1 MEKLSLDHLPPGVR
15 FSPKDK
21 EVIELY
27 LKKKITGNDKDTW
40 FIPEIEF
47 YKDEP
52 WDLPIKSGIA
62 TEDQEWFFFT
72 EQSLKHQDDNPKKRK
87 RDQKQE
93 RVSRKTKVGYW
104 KSTGTDREIKS
115 GESLIGM
122 KKTLVFHR
130 GNTKGR
136 EKGIGTKWVM
146 HEYSTTQKDFD
157 GKHPGQKAFVLCRLF
172 DNREKS
178 TNGGEGVCPSLDTTS
193 CIEETKSVAPVSP
206 ALDVQAETHQTSN
219 QSCYAKIPDEMLSD
233 ATAPVP
239 CENASVAE
247 KQEAE
252 MTSPEDEFD
261 VEDFLNKLSPSAFD
275 FYVDEMMS
283 DATVPIQFKI
293 DNFNSEVDQDLE
305 KSPKMFCPHPPE
317 PLDCNF
323 SSVSTITTSTPAISS
338 PTTAKASLEE
348 AQSMLAPASVPPKL
362 GREADNYP
370 MSFQCCPAENSD
382 GITSSSIP
390 PIEYNGCNTCVAK
403 NDVVEKTSDEVEAG
417 WNMLPVSPQP
427 LGCNMLSP
435 LHSQM
440 QADDYFRYKSSC
452 ENNLAFDDEAQEN
465 MVSAQ
470 FDQEYQDLLWLEDII
485 KSPKV
490 SPRIVTFK
498 ILIKIL
504 ATPGSV
510 TE

>member
-27 LKKKITGNDKDTW
+27 LKKKITGNDKDIW

-52 WDLPIKSGIA
+52 WDLPSKSRIA

-87 RDQKQE
+87 RDPKQE
-93 RVSRKTKVGYW
+93 RVNRKTKAGFW

-122 KKTLVFHR
+122 KKTLVFHM
-130 GNTKGR
+130 GTTKGK
-136 EKGIGTKWVM
+136 EKGKGTKWVV

-157 GKHPGQKAFVLCRLF
+157 GKHPGQKAFVLYRLF

-178 TNGGEGVCPSLDTTS
+178 TNGGPAASLDTS
-193 CIEETKSVAPVSP
+193 SRIEEMKSKSSLAPVSP

-252 MTSPEDEFD
+252 MTSSEDEFN
-261 VEDFLNKLSPSAFD
+261 VEEFLNNLFPSTFN

-283 DATVPIQFKI
+283 DATAPIQFKNG
-293 DNFNSEVDQDLE
+293 NFNSEVDQDLE
-305 KSPKMFCPHPPE
+305 KAPKMFYPHPPE

-323 SSVSTITTSTPAISS
+323 SSISTITTATPAVSS

-348 AQSMLAPASVPPKL
+348 AQSMLASASVC
-362 GREADNYP
+362 EADNYP
-370 MSFQCCPAENSD
+370 MSFQCYPAENYD
-382 GITSSSIP
+382 GISSSSIP
-390 PIEYNGCNTCVAK
+390 PIKYIYNTCVAK
-403 NDVVEKTSDEVEAG
+403 NDVVEKTSDE
-417 WNMLPVSPQP
+417 
-427 LGCNMLSP
+427 
-435 LHSQM
+435 M
-440 QADDYFRYKSSC
+440 QADDCFCYKSSSQ
-452 ENNLAFDDEAQEN
+452 NNLAFDDETQEN

-490 SPRIVTFK
+490 SPG
-498 ILIKIL
+498 L
-504 ATPGSV
+504 
-510 TE
+510 

>member
-27 LKKKITGNDKDTW
+27 LKKKITGNDKDIW

-52 WDLPIKSGIA
+52 WDLPSKSRIA
-62 TEDQEWFFFT
+62 TEDQEWFFFN

-87 RDQKQE
+87 RDPKQE
-93 RVSRKTKVGYW
+93 RVNRKTKAGFW

-122 KKTLVFHR
+122 KKTLVFHM
-130 GNTKGR
+130 GTTKGK
-136 EKGIGTKWVM
+136 EKGKGTKWVV

-157 GKHPGQKAFVLCRLF
+157 GKHPGQKAFVLYRLF
-172 DNREKS
+172 NNREKS
-178 TNGGEGVCPSLDTTS
+178 TNGGPAASLDTS
-193 CIEETKSVAPVSP
+193 SRIEEMKSKSSLAPVSP

-252 MTSPEDEFD
+252 MTSSEDEFN
-261 VEDFLNKLSPSAFD
+261 VEEFLNNLFPSTFN

-283 DATVPIQFKI
+283 DATAPIQFKNG
-293 DNFNSEVDQDLE
+293 NFNSEVDQDLE
-305 KSPKMFCPHPPE
+305 KAPKMFYPHPPE

-323 SSVSTITTSTPAISS
+323 SSISTITTATPAVSS

-348 AQSMLAPASVPPKL
+348 AQSMLAPASVC
-362 GREADNYP
+362 EADNYP
-370 MSFQCCPAENSD
+370 MSFQCYPAENYD
-382 GITSSSIP
+382 GISSSSIP
-390 PIEYNGCNTCVAK
+390 PIKYIGYNTCVAK
-403 NDVVEKTSDEVEAG
+403 NDVVEKTSDE
-417 WNMLPVSPQP
+417 
-427 LGCNMLSP
+427 
-435 LHSQM
+435 M
-440 QADDYFRYKSSC
+440 QADDCFCYKSSSQ
-452 ENNLAFDDEAQEN
+452 NNLTFDDETQEN

-470 FDQEYQDLLWLEDII
+470 INWSSENLSCIVIMCNSLI
-485 KSPKV
+485 KS
-490 SPRIVTFK
+490 
-498 ILIKIL
+498 IKICCGL
-504 ATPGSV
+504 KISSKVQRFHQGCKNQDHI
-510 TE
+510 

>member
-1 MEKLSLDHLPPGVR
+1 MEKLSLDHLPRGVR

-52 WDLPIKSGIA
+52 WDLPFKSGID

-93 RVSRKTKVGYW
+93 RVNRKTKAGFW

-122 KKTLVFHR
+122 KKTLVFHM
-130 GNTKGR
+130 GTTKGK
-136 EKGIGTKWVM
+136 EKEIGTKWVM
-146 HEYSTTQKDFD
+146 HEYSTSQKDFD
-157 GKHPGQKAFVLCRLF
+157 GKHPGQYILGNDVLSTQFTWVLNIMQKAFVLCRLF

-178 TNGGEGVCPSLDTTS
+178 TNGGPATSLDTS
-193 CIEETKSVAPVSP
+193 SLAPVFP
-206 ALDVQAETHQTSN
+206 ALDVQAETHQT
-219 QSCYAKIPDEMLSD
+219 K
-233 ATAPVP
+233 
-239 CENASVAE
+239 

-252 MTSPEDEFD
+252 MTSPEDEFN
-261 VEDFLNKLSPSAFD
+261 VEEFLNKLSPSAFD

-283 DATVPIQFKI
+283 DATVPIQFKN

-305 KSPKMFCPHPPE
+305 KAPKMFYPHPPE

-323 SSVSTITTSTPAISS
+323 SSVSTITTTTPAVSS
-338 PTTAKASLEE
+338 PATAKASLEE
-348 AQSMLAPASVPPKL
+348 AQSMLAPASVSPKL
-362 GREADNYP
+362 GSEADNYP
-370 MSFQCCPAENSD
+370 MNFQCCPAENSD
-382 GITSSSIP
+382 GKTSSSIP
-390 PIEYNGCNTCVAK
+390 PIEYNGYNTCVAK
-403 NDVVEKTSDEVEAG
+403 NDVVEKKSDEVEAG
-417 WNMLPVSPQP
+417 WNIFPVAPQP

-435 LHSQM
+435 LHLQM
-440 QADDYFRYKSSC
+440 QVDDCFRYKSSC
-452 ENNLAFDDEAQEN
+452 ENNLAFDDETQEN

-470 FDQEYQDLLWLEDII
+470 FDQENQDFLWLEDII
-485 KSPKV
+485 QSPKV
-490 SPRIVTFK
+490 SPG
-498 ILIKIL
+498 L
-504 ATPGSV
+504 
-510 TE
+510 

>member
-1 MEKLSLDHLPPGVR
+1 MEKLSLDHLPRGVR

-52 WDLPIKSGIA
+52 WDLPFKSGID

-93 RVSRKTKVGYW
+93 RVNRKTKAGFW

-122 KKTLVFHR
+122 KKTLVFHM
-130 GNTKGR
+130 GTTKGK
-136 EKGIGTKWVM
+136 EKEIGTKWVM
-146 HEYSTTQKDFD
+146 HEYSTSQKDFD
-157 GKHPGQKAFVLCRLF
+157 GKHPGQYILGNDVLSTQFTWVLNIMQKAFVLCRLF

-178 TNGGEGVCPSLDTTS
+178 TNGGPATSLDTSS
-193 CIEETKSVAPVSP
+193 CIEETKSKSSLAPVFP
-206 ALDVQAETHQTSN
+206 ALDVQAETHQT
-219 QSCYAKIPDEMLSD
+219 K
-233 ATAPVP
+233 
-239 CENASVAE
+239 

-252 MTSPEDEFD
+252 MTSPEDEFN
-261 VEDFLNKLSPSAFD
+261 VEEFLNKLSPSAFD

-283 DATVPIQFKI
+283 DATVPIQFKN

-305 KSPKMFCPHPPE
+305 KAPKMFYPHPPE

-323 SSVSTITTSTPAISS
+323 SSVSTITTTTPAVSS
-338 PTTAKASLEE
+338 PATAKASLEE
-348 AQSMLAPASVPPKL
+348 AQSMLAPASVSPKL
-362 GREADNYP
+362 GSEADNYP
-370 MSFQCCPAENSD
+370 MNFQCCPAENSD
-382 GITSSSIP
+382 GKTSSSIP
-390 PIEYNGCNTCVAK
+390 PIEYNGYNTCVAK
-403 NDVVEKTSDEVEAG
+403 NDVVEKKSDEVEAG
-417 WNMLPVSPQP
+417 WNIFPVAPQP

-435 LHSQM
+435 LHLQM
-440 QADDYFRYKSSC
+440 QVDDCFRYKSSC
-452 ENNLAFDDEAQEN
+452 ENNLAFDDETQEN

-470 FDQEYQDLLWLEDII
+470 FDQENQDFLWLEDII
-485 KSPKV
+485 QSPKV
-490 SPRIVTFK
+490 SPG
-498 ILIKIL
+498 L
-504 ATPGSV
+504 
-510 TE
+510 

>member
-1 MEKLSLDHLPPGVR
+1 MEKLSLDHLPRGVR

-52 WDLPIKSGIA
+52 WDLPFKSGID

-93 RVSRKTKVGYW
+93 RVNRKTKAGFW

-122 KKTLVFHR
+122 KKTLVFHM
-130 GNTKGR
+130 GTTKGK
-136 EKGIGTKWVM
+136 EKEIGTKWVM
-146 HEYSTTQKDFD
+146 HEYSTSQKDFD

-178 TNGGEGVCPSLDTTS
+178 TNGGPATSLDTSS
-193 CIEETKSVAPVSP
+193 CIEETKSKSSLAPVFP

-219 QSCYAKIPDEMLSD
+219 QSCLAKIPDEMLSD
-233 ATAPVP
+233 ATAPVQ
-239 CENASVAE
+239 CENASLAE

-252 MTSPEDEFD
+252 MTSPEDEFN
-261 VEDFLNKLSPSAFD
+261 VEEFLNKLSPSAFD

-283 DATVPIQFKI
+283 DATVPIQFKN

-305 KSPKMFCPHPPE
+305 KAPKMFYPHPPE

-323 SSVSTITTSTPAISS
+323 SSVSTITTTTPAVSS
-338 PTTAKASLEE
+338 PATAKASLEE
-348 AQSMLAPASVPPKL
+348 AQSMLAPASVSPKL
-362 GREADNYP
+362 GSEADNYP
-370 MSFQCCPAENSD
+370 MNFQCCPAENSD
-382 GITSSSIP
+382 GKTSSSIP
-390 PIEYNGCNTCVAK
+390 PIEYNGYNTCVAK
-403 NDVVEKTSDEVEAG
+403 NDVVEKKSDEVEAG
-417 WNMLPVSPQP
+417 WNIFPVAPQP

-435 LHSQM
+435 LHLQM
-440 QADDYFRYKSSC
+440 QVDDCFRYKSSC
-452 ENNLAFDDEAQEN
+452 ENNLAFDDETQEN

-470 FDQEYQDLLWLEDII
+470 FDQENQDFLWLEDII
-485 KSPKV
+485 QSPKV
-490 SPRIVTFK
+490 SPG
-498 ILIKIL
+498 L
-504 ATPGSV
+504 
-510 TE
+510 

>member
-15 FSPKDK
+15 FSPKDP

-27 LKKKITGNDKDTW
+27 LKKKITGNDEDTW

-72 EQSLKHQDDNPKKRK
+72 EQSLKQQDDNPKKRK

-93 RVSRKTKVGYW
+93 RVSRKTKAGYW

-130 GNTKGR
+130 GTTKGK

-178 TNGGEGVCPSLDTTS
+178 TNGGPAASLDTLS
-193 CIEETKSVAPVSP
+193 CIEETKSKSSLASVSP
-206 ALDVQAETHQTSN
+206 ALDVQAEIHQTRN

-233 ATAPVP
+233 ATAPVQ
-239 CENASVAE
+239 CENDSVAE

-252 MTSPEDEFD
+252 MISSEDEFN
-261 VEDFLNKLSPSAFD
+261 VEEFLNNLSPSAFD
-275 FYVDEMMS
+275 FYVHEMMS
-283 DATVPIQFKI
+283 DATAPIQFKN
-293 DNFNSEVDQDLE
+293 DNFYSEVDQDLE
-305 KSPKMFCPHPPE
+305 KAPKMFYPHPPE
-317 PLDCNF
+317 PLDYNF
-323 SSVSTITTSTPAISS
+323 SSVSTITTATPAVSS

-348 AQSMLAPASVPPKL
+348 AQSMPAPASVSPKL
-362 GREADNYP
+362 GSEVDNYP

-382 GITSSSIP
+382 GITSCSIA
-390 PIEYNGCNTCVAK
+390 PIKYNGYNTCAAK
-403 NDVVEKTSDEVEAG
+403 YDVVEKTSDE
-417 WNMLPVSPQP
+417 M
-427 LGCNMLSP
+427 
-435 LHSQM
+435 H
-440 QADDYFRYKSSC
+440 ADDCFPYKSSSQ
-452 ENNLAFDDEAQEN
+452 NNLAFDDETQEN
-465 MVSAQ
+465 MVSAQVQQ

-485 KSPKV
+485 KSPKD
-490 SPRIVTFK
+490 SPG
-498 ILIKIL
+498 L
-504 ATPGSV
+504 
-510 TE
+510 

>member
-1 MEKLSLDHLPPGVR
+1 MEKLSLDHLPRGVR

-93 RVSRKTKVGYW
+93 RVNRKTKAGFW

-122 KKTLVFHR
+122 KKTLVFHE
-130 GNTKGR
+130 GTTKGK
-136 EKGIGTKWVM
+136 EKGKGTKWVM

-178 TNGGEGVCPSLDTTS
+178 TNGGAAASLDTSS
-193 CIEETKSVAPVSP
+193 CIEEMKSKSSLAPVSP
-206 ALDVQAETHQTSN
+206 ALDVQAETHQTNN

-233 ATAPVP
+233 ATAPVQ
-239 CENASVAE
+239 CENAYVAE
-247 KQEAE
+247 KQETE
-252 MTSPEDEFD
+252 MTSPEDEFN
-261 VEDFLNKLSPSAFD
+261 VEEFLNKLSPMSPSAFD

-283 DATVPIQFKI
+283 DATAPIQFKN

-305 KSPKMFCPHPPE
+305 KAPKMFYPHPPE

-323 SSVSTITTSTPAISS
+323 SSVSTITTATPAVSS

-348 AQSMLAPASVPPKL
+348 AQSKASVSPKL
-362 GREADNYP
+362 GSEADNYP
-370 MSFQCCPAENSD
+370 MSFQCSPAENSD

-390 PIEYNGCNTCVAK
+390 PIKYNGYNTCVAK
-403 NDVVEKTSDEVEAG
+403 NDVVEKTSDE
-417 WNMLPVSPQP
+417 
-427 LGCNMLSP
+427 
-435 LHSQM
+435 M
-440 QADDYFRYKSSC
+440 QADDCFCYKSSSQ
-452 ENNLAFDDEAQEN
+452 NNLAFDDETQEN

-470 FDQEYQDLLWLEDII
+470 SDQEYQDLLWLEDII
-485 KSPKV
+485 QSPKV
-490 SPRIVTFK
+490 SPG
-498 ILIKIL
+498 L
-504 ATPGSV
+504 
-510 TE
+510 

>member
-15 FSPKDK
+15 FSPKDP

-27 LKKKITGNDKDTW
+27 LKKKITGNDEDTW

-52 WDLPIKSGIA
+52 WDLPIKSVIA

-93 RVSRKTKVGYW
+93 RVNRKTKAGYW

-122 KKTLVFHR
+122 KKTLVFHI
-130 GNTKGR
+130 GTTKGK

-157 GKHPGQKAFVLCRLF
+157 GKHPGQAFVLCRLF

-178 TNGGEGVCPSLDTTS
+178 TNGGPAASLDTSS
-193 CIEETKSVAPVSP
+193 CIEVTKSKSSLAPVFP
-206 ALDVQAETHQTSN
+206 ALDVQAETHQTRN

-233 ATAPVP
+233 ATAPVQ
-239 CENASVAE
+239 CENDSVAE

-252 MTSPEDEFD
+252 KTSSEDEFN
-261 VEDFLNKLSPSAFD
+261 VEEFFNNLSPSTFD
-275 FYVDEMMS
+275 FYADEMMS
-283 DATVPIQFKI
+283 DATAPIQFKN
-293 DNFNSEVDQDLE
+293 DNFNPEVDQDLE
-305 KSPKMFCPHPPE
+305 KAPKRFYPHPPE

-323 SSVSTITTSTPAISS
+323 SSVSTITTATPAVSS

-348 AQSMLAPASVPPKL
+348 AQSMPAPASVSPQL
-362 GREADNYP
+362 GSEADNYP

-382 GITSSSIP
+382 GITPSSIA
-390 PIEYNGCNTCVAK
+390 PIKYNGHNTFLAK
-403 NDVVEKTSDEVEAG
+403 NDVVEKTSDE
-417 WNMLPVSPQP
+417 M
-427 LGCNMLSP
+427 
-435 LHSQM
+435 H
-440 QADDYFRYKSSC
+440 ADDCFHYKSSSQ
-452 ENNLAFDDEAQEN
+452 NNLAFDDETQEN
-465 MVSAQ
+465 MISAQ
-470 FDQEYQDLLWLEDII
+470 FELEYQDLLLLEEII
-485 KSPKV
+485 NPKV
-490 SPRIVTFK
+490 SPGLLK
-498 ILIKIL
+498 L
-504 ATPGSV
+504 GSYLGSLGGSSDQIIGFD
-510 TE
+510 

>member
-27 LKKKITGNDKDTW
+27 LKKKITGNDEDTW

-52 WDLPIKSGIA
+52 WDLPNKSGIA
-62 TEDQEWFFFT
+62 TEDQETEWFFFT

-93 RVSRKTKVGYW
+93 RVNRKTKAGFW

-122 KKTLVFHR
+122 KKTLVFHV
-130 GNTKGR
+130 GTTKGK

-146 HEYSTTQKDFD
+146 HEYSTTQKNFD

-178 TNGGEGVCPSLDTTS
+178 TNGGPAASLDTSS
-193 CIEETKSVAPVSP
+193 CIEETNSKSSLAPVFP
-206 ALDVQAETHQTSN
+206 ALDVQAQTHQT
-219 QSCYAKIPDEMLSD
+219 K
-233 ATAPVP
+233 
-239 CENASVAE
+239 

-252 MTSPEDEFD
+252 MTSPEDEFN
-261 VEDFLNKLSPSAFD
+261 VEEFLNKLSPSTFD
-275 FYVDEMMS
+275 FYVEEMMS
-283 DATVPIQFKI
+283 DATVPIQFKN
-293 DNFNSEVDQDLE
+293 DNFNSEDLE
-305 KSPKMFCPHPPE
+305 KAPKMFYPHPPE
-317 PLDCNF
+317 PLDCNL
-323 SSVSTITTSTPAISS
+323 SSVSTITTATRAVSS

-348 AQSMLAPASVPPKL
+348 AQSMLAPASVFPKL
-362 GREADNYP
+362 GSEADNYP
-370 MSFQCCPAENSD
+370 MSFQCSPAENSD

-390 PIEYNGCNTCVAK
+390 PIEYNGYDTCVAK

-417 WNMLPVSPQP
+417 WNMFPVTPQP

-440 QADDYFRYKSSC
+440 QADDCFRYESSC
-452 ENNLAFDDEAQEN
+452 ENNLAFDDETQEN

-470 FDQEYQDLLWLEDII
+470 FDQENQEFLWLEDII
-485 KSPKV
+485 QSPKV
-490 SPRIVTFK
+490 SPG
-498 ILIKIL
+498 L
-504 ATPGSV
+504 
-510 TE
+510 